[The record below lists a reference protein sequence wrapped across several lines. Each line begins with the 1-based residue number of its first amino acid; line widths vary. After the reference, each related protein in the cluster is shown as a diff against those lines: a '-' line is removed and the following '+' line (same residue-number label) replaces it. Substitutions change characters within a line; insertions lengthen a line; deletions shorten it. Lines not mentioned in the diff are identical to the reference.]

1 MLILPEKLREEVR
14 KPFGMVLGGSA
25 AIEAAK
31 ASPRPLISVGDRC
44 ALDLIGAGVAPDMLI
59 FDFKVKR
66 EEITPGMKRV
76 LAPHA
81 AGAFVV
87 MSGAGSI
94 SPELEIAVSRMLS
107 EGRGAVLVAGEDDLS
122 ALLVMARAKGGT
134 LVYGQPGEGAV
145 LVKLGEGE
153 AKARAQ
159 SILKQMQKAED
170 GQ

>member
-14 KPFGMVLGGSA
+14 KPFGIVLGGNA

-31 ASPRPLISVGDRC
+31 KAARPLISVGDQC
-44 ALDLIGAGVAPDMLI
+44 SIDLIDAGVAPDMMI

-66 EEITPGMKRV
+66 VEIPAGMKRK

-81 AGAFVV
+81 TNAFVV
-87 MSGAGSI
+87 MSGAGGI

-107 EGRGAVLVAGEDDLS
+107 EGRGAVLVVGEDDLS
-122 ALLVMARAKGGT
+122 ALLVMARASKGT
-134 LVYGQPGEGAV
+134 LIYGQPGQGAV
-145 LVKLGEGE
+145 VVKLGEGG

-159 SILKQMQKAED
+159 AILKQMPKAD
-170 GQ
+170 SQ